1 MLMKVVIKIVMKV
14 VIVGYKSCDE
24 CERFILSCLR
34 GSPFGQTNRRMKGR
48 TLVIVESL
56 SLLKNNNLLKHVACF
71 TVFSELDLDC
81 LNLYIYSP
89 PRQQPTTA
97 PHQTRR
103 TTSHKNCCSEKH
115 VTSSRFDSLG
125 FLEDS

>member
-1 MLMKVVIKIVMKV
+1 MEFSICFVVIFFESFP
-14 VIVGYKSCDE
+14 Y
-24 CERFILSCLR
+24 
-34 GSPFGQTNRRMKGR
+34 GQTNTRMNGR
-48 TLVIVESL
+48 TLVIVELL
-56 SLLKNNNLLKHVACF
+56 SRLKNNNLLKHVACF